1 MELWGCYWNS
11 PNAKL
16 CRLHQEVKLLTEAAE
31 YQPLGKMRIF
41 IKLFLKKRYS
51 LAIYFGRKNCSP
63 SKNEAFSLPLT
74 ITSSRQGKKK
84 AYLEMK
90 LVLLLSAAILL
101 YFNEREFLLPVLAAR
116 YREVWAT
123 ISIWWRANT
132 MCFTGVHT
140 SHTDPA
146 LWRTQRYSIVIAQA
160 SPSWEYVK
168 QYIFYVKYMT
178 SDIRCALR
186 LTTIEAFI
194 LLCCRGYL
202 RCDTLNPFSY
212 LSIL

>member
-74 ITSSRQGKKK
+74 ITSSRQEKK

-90 LVLLLSAAILL
+90 LVLLWSAALLL
-101 YFNEREFLLPVLAAR
+101 YFNEQEFLLPVLAAR

-123 ISIWWRANT
+123 THLMESKHCVLHWGAHITHRSRTLKDTTLLHHNSSGLTLLRVCKTIHLLCKIHDLWHT
-132 MCFTGVHT
+132 MC
-140 SHTDPA
+140 S
-146 LWRTQRYSIVIAQA
+146 
-160 SPSWEYVK
+160 
-168 QYIFYVKYMT
+168 
-178 SDIRCALR
+178 
-186 LTTIEAFI
+186 
-194 LLCCRGYL
+194 
-202 RCDTLNPFSY
+202 
-212 LSIL
+212 